1 MILLSNAALD
11 YVYEICI
18 ERRCFYVIVAC
29 NREADKSRVWD
40 YLQNKVLNDISVG
53 ADERIFQFSHRQDPS
68 LCFVNGSFIK
78 VISARESARG
88 NRAHLVLIDKN
99 IPENIICETLG
110 HIELGEIYWQ
120 LRENERQ
127 VEMYRNEIRSD
138 RIRPLGVRR
147 R

>member
-1 MILLSNAALD
+1 MILLSNVALD
-11 YVYEICI
+11 YAYEVCI
-18 ERRCFYVIVAC
+18 ERSVFFVVVAC
-29 NREADKSRVWD
+29 NEEAERCRAWD
-40 YLQNKVLNDISVG
+40 YLQNKLSDDINTG
-53 ADERIFQFSHRQDPS
+53 ADERMCILHHGGQS
-68 LCFVNGSFIK
+68 LFFANGSFIK
-78 VISARESARG
+78 IINVDESARW

-99 IPENIICETLG
+99 IPENVISETLG

-138 RIRPLGVRR
+138 RIRQLGVRR